1 MKMNRVA
8 SAAMNEDAF
17 QRLVEEFGFN
27 DETISIDKRERL
39 VNKLIKRIE
48 NIKQTWVKTGKI
60 VKMTKATSNSA
71 VRSNTIQHVQF
82 ADWFLRMDAE

>member
-17 QRLVEEFGFN
+17 QRLIEEFGFN
-27 DETISIDKRERL
+27 DETISTDKRERL

-48 NIKQTWVKTGKI
+48 NIKRTWVKTGKI
-60 VKMTKATSNSA
+60 VKITKATSNSA
-71 VRSNTIQHVQF
+71 ARSNTIQHVQF
-82 ADWFLRMDAE
+82 ADWFLQMDAE